1 MVHFHG
7 FILLLLLLFVTCKF
21 LWLLPWPTAWLTW
34 PQSLESLHT
43 SYVCCF
49 FLDTCVFSASLG
61 SWSAVRISFA
71 RSVSLWS
78 WLSWALFISSH
89 SPSALSHAIG
99 NIVKKAF
106 FCTLSELSESHNLLG
121 IGFLGHNYHNLYLQS
136 CIILSVGFSVL
147 MTPWMLFSKAST
159 EVFSLGKS
167 FSIF

>member
-1 MVHFHG
+1 MTMADSMTHMTTVSQVPPHFICVLLFPWHPCLLCLPGILKCCAHKLCSECQSLIVALMGPFHFH
-7 FILLLLLLFVTCKF
+7 
-21 LWLLPWPTAWLTW
+21 
-34 PQSLESLHT
+34 
-43 SYVCCF
+43 
-49 FLDTCVFSASLG
+49 
-61 SWSAVRISFA
+61 
-71 RSVSLWS
+71 
-78 WLSWALFISSH
+78 ISSH